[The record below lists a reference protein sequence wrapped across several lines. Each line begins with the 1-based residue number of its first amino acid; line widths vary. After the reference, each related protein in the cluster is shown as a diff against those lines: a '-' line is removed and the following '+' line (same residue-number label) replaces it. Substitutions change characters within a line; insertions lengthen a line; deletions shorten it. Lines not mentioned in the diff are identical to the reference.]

1 MKNLL
6 DILNNLELDEVLAA
20 YIDCRKNKRRTL
32 SALRFEIDYERNLY
46 RLWQDIVSKRY
57 TIRPSSAFIVTYPVR
72 REVFAASF
80 RDRIV
85 HHLIINRLMLIME
98 RIFIRHSYSCRVGKG
113 TLDGILCVDDMIRQ
127 CSDKYQHDAY
137 ILRLD
142 IRGFF
147 FHINKKILLDKLKK
161 LIDENYFD
169 DNKEILYYLLEE
181 TLQNNPIN
189 GCHIRSDKSE
199 WDMLPR
205 SKSLFFSFEN
215 CGLPIGNLTSQ
226 IFANFY
232 LNDLDHYIESLD
244 ENLFYGRYVDD
255 LVLIHKD
262 KHFLEYAKIK
272 IQKYLATHLKLQI
285 HPLKISLTHYGQG
298 CAFVGAYIKPGRIYP
313 SKRFQKS
320 FYRRIDILNTKW
332 RSCNGKYN
340 KELLDETL
348 SSVNSYFGLLKH
360 FTSFRVKIKG
370 WNRLCPEIR
379 SVFHSDMHLN
389 KIILSPDV
397 KKKFSV
403 AARLKHFPP
412 FHGVRPAKRRP
423 KKSRNKKT

>member
-1 MKNLL
+1 MKNCI
-6 DILNNLELDEVLAA
+6 DILNNLELSELLAA
-20 YIDCRKNKRRTL
+20 YYDCRKKKRRTL
-32 SALRFEIDYERNLY
+32 SALRFEINYERNLY
-46 RLWQDIVSKRY
+46 RLWRDIVSKRY
-57 TIRPSSAFIVTYPVR
+57 HIRPSSAFIVTYPVR

-85 HHLIINRLMLIME
+85 HHLVINRIMAIME

-113 TLDGILCVDDMIRQ
+113 TLDGIVCVDDMLRQ
-127 CSDKYQHDAY
+127 SSDKYSRDSY

-147 FHINKKILLDKLKK
+147 FHINKEILLEKLKK
-161 LIDENYFD
+161 LINENYFE
-169 DNKEILYYLLEE
+169 DNKETLLYLLEE
-181 TLQNNPIN
+181 TLMNNPIN
-189 GCHIRSDKSE
+189 GCYLRSDKSQ

-255 LVLIHKD
+255 LVLVHKD
-262 KHFLEYAKIK
+262 RHFLEQAKVK
-272 IQKYLATHLKLQI
+272 IQHYLMTHLKLQI

-298 CAFVGAYIKPGRIYP
+298 CAFIGAYIKPGRIYP
-313 SKRFQKS
+313 SKRFQKA
-320 FYRRIDILNTKW
+320 FFRRIEVLNAKW
-332 RSCNGKYN
+332 HACKGCYDKA
-340 KELLDETL
+340 LVDETL
-348 SSVNSYFGLLKH
+348 SSINSYFGLLKY
-360 FTSFRVKIKG
+360 FTAFRIKIKA

-379 SVFHSDMHLN
+379 SVFHADVHLN
-389 KIILSPDV
+389 KIILDPQI
-397 KKKFSV
+397 KKIFSV
-403 AARLKHFPP
+403 TARLKYFPP
-412 FHGVRPAKRRP
+412 FRGVKYLPP
-423 KKSRNKKT
+423 PQKKKKNPRK